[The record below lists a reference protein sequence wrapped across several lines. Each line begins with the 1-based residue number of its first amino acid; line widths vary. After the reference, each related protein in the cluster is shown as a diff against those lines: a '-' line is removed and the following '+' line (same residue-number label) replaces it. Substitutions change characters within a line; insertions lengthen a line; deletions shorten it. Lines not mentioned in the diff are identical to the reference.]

1 MCVNIRDDM
10 DLLGKRLNKAQSSYL
25 FVDNKTRFNPVI
37 NFSHEIIFL
46 YRAYRSYFSARDL
59 ILTLLRLICLLLEK
73 LVVISLWIWNADIRI
88 YPILIN
94 VRMM

>member
-1 MCVNIRDDM
+1 M
-10 DLLGKRLNKAQSSYL
+10 
-25 FVDNKTRFNPVI
+25 

-46 YRAYRSYFSARDL
+46 YQAYRSYFSARDL

-73 LVVISLWIWNADIRI
+73 LVVISLWIWNADIQI

-94 VRMM
+94 VKIM

>member
-10 DLLGKRLNKAQSSYL
+10 DSLSKRLNKAQSSYL

-37 NFSHEIIFL
+37 NFSHEIFFL

-94 VRMM
+94 VKIM